1 MYMKDK
7 VFVSDLVEGEHIQS
21 VFLVA
26 DKTLRT
32 TKGGKPF
39 LAVELMDNSGNVDAK
54 IWDEAEAM
62 ASRFDRE
69 DFIFVEAQVDSWN
82 GNLQLNIR
90 DLQRVDDDQVVLEDF
105 IPASRWDRLEML
117 EQLQDVVSREVKSPE
132 MLRFFDELFAGKQLM
147 RQFALAPAAKGN
159 HHAYLGGLLEHTLS
173 MTRLAVSLTRH
184 YAYYYPGMLNQDL
197 VIAGCVLHDIGK
209 CFELSFGRS
218 FDYTTEGQ
226 LVGHIVQGVELISSI
241 AKKVSPPL
249 PAEMIM
255 QLKHLVLSHHGK
267 KDYGSPVRPKTP
279 EAMLLHEI
287 DMIDSRMNMVAN
299 LTDDHRAGPDA
310 ESAWTGYQR
319 LFQERIYMGQTDGTS
334 WAKVRT
340 PDHADF
346 DGPGDIPG
354 PTESDTRARTR
365 REREAAGE
373 SAPNLDLFSE

>member
-1 MYMKDK
+1 MKSK
-7 VFVSDLVEGEHIQS
+7 VNVSDLVEGEHIQS
-21 VFLVA
+21 IFLVA
-26 DKTLRT
+26 DKSLRT
-32 TKGGKPF
+32 TKSGKPF
-39 LAVELMDNSGNVDAK
+39 LALELMDNSGTVDSK

-62 ASRFDRE
+62 ASRFDKE

-82 GNLQLNIR
+82 GKLQLNIR
-90 DLQRVDDDQVVLEDF
+90 DLQRIDDSEVTLEDF
-105 IPASRWDRLEML
+105 IPASRWDRHEML
-117 EQLQDVVSREVKSPE
+117 AQLQDVVSREVKSPE
-132 MLRFFDELFAGKQLM
+132 MLRFFDELFSEQQLM

-159 HHAYLGGLLEHTLS
+159 HHSYLGGLLEHTLS
-173 MTRLAVSLTRH
+173 MTRLAVSLSRH

-226 LVGHIVQGVELISSI
+226 LVGHIVQGVELISAT

-249 PAEMIM
+249 PAEMLM

-287 DMIDSRMNMVAN
+287 DMIDSRMAMVAN
-299 LTDDHRAGPDA
+299 ITDEHRDGVDA
-310 ESAWTGYQR
+310 DSEWTGYQR
-319 LFQERIYMGQTDGTS
+319 LFQERIYMGASDGSS

-340 PDHADF
+340 PGDDDI
-346 DGPGDIPG
+346 DGPGAVPE
-354 PTESDTRARTR
+354 PTATGEKAKSR
-365 REREAAGE
+365 REREASGE
-373 SAPNLDLFSE
+373 SAPNLDLFPD